1 VFLVANIFSTI
12 IDSRTGRGARVKAKP
27 DPILAANQKGR
38 ILRRKERRRFLF
50 VQGKET
56 EKKNLAPRERTRKKK
71 PETRTRNARL
81 DRTIAKSARRIARF
95 LSSERGKQRRQRA
108 RQRERDPALRV
119 YIYFALTTCVNK
131 KEEFGK
137 IFAALFVSFFVF
149 FARPSSRVWMGVGR
163 FLSLLSLFSLSSLPS
178 LSSLSISLSLVA
190 MCDKRSTK
198 TRKFLDDSSIQKKT
212 FTFSER
218 VTPRSPFGFFLSVF
232 SDAPT
237 TEKENRDEMTPTRGA
252 T

>member
-1 VFLVANIFSTI
+1 
-12 IDSRTGRGARVKAKP
+12 
-27 DPILAANQKGR
+27 
-38 ILRRKERRRFLF
+38 
-50 VQGKET
+50 
-56 EKKNLAPRERTRKKK
+56 
-71 PETRTRNARL
+71 
-81 DRTIAKSARRIARF
+81 
-95 LSSERGKQRRQRA
+95 
-108 RQRERDPALRV
+108 
-119 YIYFALTTCVNK
+119 
-131 KEEFGK
+131 
-137 IFAALFVSFFVF
+137 
-149 FARPSSRVWMGVGR
+149 
-163 FLSLLSLFSLSSLPS
+163 
-178 LSSLSISLSLVA
+178 